1 MYIFVSDDEES
12 MRNSAM
18 QVAKVLINS
27 YSLSHTDLLLE
38 PLCEGVFESNWRK
51 RNAALILIGEMLNI
65 IKSYMFHSKNSDKT
79 YAYYKGLM
87 AVYILKDDE
96 L

>member
-1 MYIFVSDDEES
+1 MYGFVSDEDENL
-12 MRNSAM
+12 RNSAM

-38 PLCEGVFESNWRK
+38 PLCEGVFETNWRR

-65 IKSYMFHSKNSDKT
+65 LKSYNFHTRNSDKN

-87 AVYILKDDE
+87 AVYILKDD
-96 L
+96 